1 MTRGTVVRFQ
11 LVSVFFE
18 FLANG
23 RLFGGPM
30 HATKDLTWT
39 DNRLPSGHLTDLVN
53 RTRAKD
59 AAARISPQLI

>member
-1 MTRGTVVRFQ
+1 
-11 LVSVFFE
+11 
-18 FLANG
+18 
-23 RLFGGPM
+23 M